1 MKRLIENY
9 TFNAATKQIII
20 TDSENITQEKLLLIT
35 NMTDGIIIFNFAD
48 GASRGNILGN
58 IITLNYD
65 TTSMSDTDKLQIW
78 VEDTNPL
85 FVTLTTC
92 LACIKN
98 VVSRFT
104 FDISNQ
110 LRTTVVGTVGISSGT
125 VTTVTTVGTVTT
137 DNIGIGDMGKPA
149 TAILKSQEAFQGTI
163 GKNFIRG

>member
-1 MKRLIENY
+1 MKKLIENY

-20 TDSENITQEKLLLIT
+20 TDSQNITQEKLLLIT

-48 GASRGNILGN
+48 SATKGSILGN

-104 FDISNQ
+104 FDVSNQ
-110 LRTTVVGTVGISSGT
+110 LRATIVGAVTVSSG
-125 VTTVTTVGTVTT
+125 TVTTVGTVTT
-137 DNIGIGDMGKPA
+137 MTTGNIGIGDMGKPA
-149 TAILKSQEAFQGTI
+149 TAILKSQEVFQGTI
-163 GKNFIRG
+163 GKNFIRS

>member
-9 TFNAATKQIII
+9 TFNPTTKQIII
-20 TDSENITQEKLLLIT
+20 TDSQNITQEKLLLIT

-48 GASRGNILGN
+48 SDAKGSIVGN

-65 TTSMSDTDKLQIW
+65 TAAMSDTDKLQIW

-98 VVSRFT
+98 TISRLT
-104 FDISNQ
+104 FDVSNQ
-110 LRTTVVGTVGISSGT
+110 LRASVIGTVGISSGT
-125 VTTVTTVGTVTT
+125 VTTVGTVTT
-137 DNIGIGDMGKPA
+137 GNIGIGDMGKPA
-149 TAILKSQEAFQGTI
+149 TAILKSQEAFQNTI
-163 GKNFIRG
+163 GKNFIRS